1 MFFLDSLRVLKFA
14 FQNFFRNF
22 WLSLVTVVIIVLSL
36 ISISVML
43 ISSILTQ
50 HVMSVIEDKTEVYID
65 LTNQATPEQAKLLV
79 DELNKHP
86 YVKQS
91 VFITPEQT
99 LQNFKERHKDTPS
112 IIDSLNSL
120 DKNPFTGSIKISV
133 HNINDFPFILN
144 ELSKKDYAQFLEIED
159 SQFQKSKLFVENIG
173 NYSKKI
179 EKAWMFISIFF
190 VLVSILVVYNTLQMN
205 IYTHREE
212 IGIMKLV
219 GASNSFVRSPFLVEG
234 MLYSLIAIV
243 IIIILLY
250 PILMFVQPYVNNFF
264 GEYSMNLISA
274 INQNFFKIFGTEL
287 AIAAI
292 ITSCSSFLAIRKYLH
307 V

>member
-1 MFFLDSLRVLKFA
+1 MFFLDSFRVFKFA
-14 FQNFFRNF
+14 LQNFFRNI
-22 WLSLVTVVIIVLSL
+22 WLSVVTVVIIVLSL
-36 ISISVML
+36 VSISVLL
-43 ISSILTQ
+43 ISGILSQ
-50 HVMSVIEDKTEVYID
+50 HVMSVIGDKTEVYID

-99 LQNFKERHKDTPS
+99 LENFKERHQDSPS
-112 IIDSLNSL
+112 IIESLNSL

-133 HNINDFPFILN
+133 NKISDFPFILN

-173 NYSKKI
+173 NYSQKI
-179 EKAWMFISIFF
+179 EKAWMIISIFF
-190 VLVSILVVYNTLQMN
+190 VLISILVVYNTLQMN

-219 GASNSFVRSPFLVEG
+219 GASNGFVRSPFLVEG
-234 MLYSLIAIV
+234 MLYSLIAILIMIV
-243 IIIILLY
+243 VLY

-264 GEYSMNLISA
+264 GEYSMNLTSA
-274 INQNFFKIFGTEL
+274 LNQNFFKIFGTEL

-292 ITSCSSFLAIRKYLH
+292 ITSSSSFLAIRKYLH